1 MISLPCIN
9 PRRWYLVDLRREGRL
24 RNAASTSAFSLP
36 LINVFSGRKNRWVHS
51 CRDKENGKWKFAWKY
66 GAMLNP
72 NDKRDEFPSCFVLS
86 EINPRLYPPLSAKHT
101 NVFDVF
107 SRYRPEIVD
116 YNFRTHPLFGIKST
130 RSRCDKN
137 QILWAKALSETPFSI
152 EPSSEMKDER
162 RRKVCTTNSK

>member
-51 CRDKENGKWKFAWKY
+51 CRDKENGKWKSAWKY

-86 EINPRLYPPLSAKHT
+86 EINPRSYCLSAKHT

-137 QILWAKALSETPFSI
+137 QIPCE
-152 EPSSEMKDER
+152 SSEREFSVFNRTIVWNEGGTKKESLYD
-162 RRKVCTTNSK
+162 